1 MREGTEASVDP
12 RTVVRRSLDWFR
24 SSGVM
29 RPSDGF
35 WGVAE
40 RVVLLPGNA
49 AREEIDRGFPFQTR
63 LGADAIVIEARR
75 PDCNVETAY
84 LFDRAADMLGD
95 PGLRTIADNI
105 LDFLFHRSI
114 LRDRSSGAPQSDLWL
129 WAQPAPR
136 PTYWTDDMA
145 WVITILCAMARRGRT
160 RLAAST
166 IATARRLHAM
176 VRTYFDDVERLG
188 FDHQPSEDLVQGM
201 RMNPHWIGLLTMAFA
216 HAQAADPGTDY
227 SDVVHRYYD
236 SHVLRGPPAFDEASR
251 GAAHRHPWSISEYA
265 YLALT
270 ASVCARFFND
280 DAARA
285 ALEKSV
291 AILLE
296 CQSDHGHFPS
306 EHYETPGAPSLVDLV
321 YTQNWAT
328 LGLLHAKVALGDKAC
343 GTAAERSLDLLAR
356 IQDVSPQPWLAG
368 CWRGLYDVSADRWGG
383 GDLSEGGANSIYS
396 GWTNAPIALAFLC
409 SATGESL
416 FA

>member
-1 MREGTEASVDP
+1 
-12 RTVVRRSLDWFR
+12 
-24 SSGVM
+24 M

-49 AREEIDRGFPFQTR
+49 ARDEIDRGFPFQTR
-63 LGADAIVIEARR
+63 LSTDATVIEARR
-75 PDCNVETAY
+75 PDCNVETAC

-95 PGLRTIADNI
+95 PGLRTVATNI
-105 LDFLFHRSI
+105 LDFLFHRST
-114 LRDRSSGAPQSDLWL
+114 LRDRSSGSPFSDLWL

-136 PTYWTDDMA
+136 PTYWSDDMA
-145 WVITILCAMARRGRT
+145 WVITILCTMARRGRSE
-160 RLAAST
+160 LAAPA

-176 VRTYFDDVERLG
+176 VPSYFDDVERLG
-188 FDHQPSEDLVQGM
+188 FDHQPSEDVVQGI

-216 HAQAADPGTDY
+216 HAQAADPDTDF
-227 SDVVHRYYD
+227 SDVVHRYYA
-236 SHVLRGPPAFDEASR
+236 SYVLRGPPAFDGASR
-251 GAAHRHPWSISEYA
+251 RAAHRHPWSVSEYA
-265 YLALT
+265 YLSLT
-270 ASVCARFFND
+270 ASICARFFDD

-285 ALEKSV
+285 ALKKSV

-296 CQSDHGHFPS
+296 CQSDQGHFPS
-306 EHYETPGAPSLVDLV
+306 EHYEAPGAPNLVDLV

-328 LGLLHAKVALGDKAC
+328 LGLLHASRALDDAAC
-343 GTAAERSLDLLAR
+343 ERAVERSLELLAG
-356 IQDVSPQPWLAG
+356 IQDTSPQPWLAG
-368 CWRGLYDVSADRWGG
+368 CWRGLYDVSAGRWGG

-396 GWTNAPIALAFLC
+396 GWTNAPIALAFLF